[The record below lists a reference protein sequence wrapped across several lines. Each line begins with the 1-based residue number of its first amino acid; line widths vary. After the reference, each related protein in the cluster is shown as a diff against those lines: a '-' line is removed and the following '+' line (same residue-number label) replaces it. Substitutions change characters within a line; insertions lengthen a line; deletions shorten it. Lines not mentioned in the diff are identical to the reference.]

1 MPLERTVLG
10 GGARYEIPQPIP
22 APLIARAV
30 AMRGARRSLGLTG
43 VAVGRPPRPR
53 FGQSHCA
60 DEGDA
65 ADDGADNAGCD
76 LAFEQAYHAQHEI
89 DGEDEDRRP
98 PCRCADMARQEG
110 GAADERSGYRQ
121 NAEDRVDRFSSL
133 RGPVDILQVE
143 PQRELVECEADAH
156 PEEGGGDVES
166 CTVRRCGH
174 QDDSCA
180 NDDQYPE
187 NLMVNMNSSEPDV
200 AQPGPGAAPR
210 TNQAGHGSRDQE
222 SRQYCD
228 KHPHY
233 RLQRRS
239 SRADRDL
246 GPRGERSEGG
256 VSVES
261 HNVLPVCGRLLEST
275 RRSIQTSSATGPGT
289 RPQSGA
295 QKRATCGARLA
306 WQARSVK
313 VVFNAELW
321 LWDARRTET
330 WTFVSLPASESE
342 EIRDLAGGLRR
353 GFGSVRVR
361 ATIGNSTWTTSIFPA
376 SQAGYVLPVKRPI
389 RVAEALDVGD
399 MATVTVE
406 LIDFT

>member
-1 MPLERTVLG
+1 MSRFQLTGHLVKRLSISAAALVSLRPMPLERAVLG

-22 APLIARAV
+22 ALLVARAV

-98 PCRCADMARQEG
+98 PCRCAGMARQEG

-200 AQPGPGAAPR
+200 AQPGTGAASR

-222 SRQYCD
+222 SRQYRD

-233 RLQRRS
+233 RLQRGS
-239 SRADRDL
+239 AHADRDL
-246 GPRGERSEGG
+246 GPRGERSEGR
-256 VSVES
+256 VSAKS

-275 RRSIQTSSATGPGT
+275 
-289 RPQSGA
+289 
-295 QKRATCGARLA
+295 
-306 WQARSVK
+306 
-313 VVFNAELW
+313 AEYPDEL
-321 LWDARRTET
+321 RQ
-330 WTFVSLPASESE
+330 PAP
-342 EIRDLAGGLRR
+342 AGGKL
-353 GFGSVRVR
+353 G
-361 ATIGNSTWTTSIFPA
+361 P
-376 SQAGYVLPVKRPI
+376 
-389 RVAEALDVGD
+389 
-399 MATVTVE
+399 
-406 LIDFT
+406 